1 MKGRGASAL
10 IIAAVVALPPAAARA
25 QSVQELQRQIDELK
39 AAVQTL
45 TAALAATKAAPAG
58 AASGQ
63 VAASAA
69 PEPTPAPAPVALASA
84 APAPATP
91 LPVASSGTP
100 PRAKAWYER
109 IQMRGYTQL
118 RFNSIIS
125 GDATAPGNRS
135 RLRSVSDSGLNDAG
149 NFSLRRVRL
158 VFQGDLT
165 DRISFYLQHDFA
177 TAVANQ
183 SVGERRETFGQLR
196 DAYVDVALDRAKRF
210 KLRFGQSKVPYG
222 WENLQSSSNR
232 LPLDR
237 SDAINSAVPGERDL
251 GVIAFYT
258 PARVQR
264 IWDDLGRKGQKLF
277 GSYGAFS
284 LGAFNGQGIAR
295 SEQNKTLMLTAM
307 GTWPFRLDGLGDAF
321 EGQVLELGASLM
333 RNKVQPDIRTG
344 GVSPVAF
351 DDNRVG
357 LHAILY
363 PQPFG
368 IQAEW
373 NWGRGPE
380 FDVAAQAIRAKKL
393 DGGYVQT
400 MYRVEESPIGP
411 FMPYARWQRYR
422 GGYKAAINAPR
433 LETDEVELGVEW
445 QPIKAIELTLAYA
458 RMKRNEADER
468 RLGRAEGSVI
478 RSQLQWNY

>member
-10 IIAAVVALPPAAARA
+10 IVAAVLALPPAAARA

-39 AAVQTL
+39 AAVQSL

-58 AASGQ
+58 AATGQ
-63 VAASAA
+63 VA
-69 PEPTPAPAPVALASA
+69 VSA
-84 APAPATP
+84 APAAGSVTAAAPVAIASAPSAPLPAT
-91 LPVASSGTP
+91 SSAAP
-100 PRAKAWYER
+100 QRAKAWYER
-109 IQMRGYTQL
+109 IQVRGYTQL
-118 RFNSIIS
+118 RFNSILS
-125 GDATAPGNRS
+125 GDATAPADRS

-158 VFQGDLT
+158 VLQGDVT
-165 DRISFYLQHDFA
+165 DRISFYLQPDFA

-183 SVGERRETFGQLR
+183 SVGERRESFGQLR
-196 DAYVDVALDRAKRF
+196 DAYVDVALDRTRRF

-277 GSYGAFS
+277 GNYGAFS

-295 SEQNKTLMLTAM
+295 SEQNKALMLTAM
-307 GTWPFRLDGLGDAF
+307 GTWPFRLDGLGSAF
-321 EGQVLELGASLM
+321 EGQVLELGASVM

-344 GVSPVAF
+344 GVSPAAF

-357 LHAILY
+357 LHAVLY

-368 IQAEW
+368 FQAEW

-380 FDVAAQAIRAKKL
+380 FDVASQTIRARKL

-400 MYRVEESPIGP
+400 MYRVDESPIGP

-445 QPIKAIELTLAYA
+445 QPLKAIELTLAYA